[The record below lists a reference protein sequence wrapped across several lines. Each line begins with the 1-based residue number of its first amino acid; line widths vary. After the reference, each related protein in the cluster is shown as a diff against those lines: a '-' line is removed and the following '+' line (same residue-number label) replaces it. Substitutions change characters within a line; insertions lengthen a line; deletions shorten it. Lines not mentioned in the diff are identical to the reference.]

1 MGYTICWWNL
11 SWDKIDFKDA
21 RMCRAGRVR
30 HDTHVNMSWNHV
42 HIAVEISKFF
52 FSRLIWNSLAFW
64 SPLRAC
70 AFTLSANYLLVL
82 PAIMHEH
89 LLTLPFA
96 PYFPWEFQGRQLG
109 AIIVRF
115 ERIADDPIHRTIP
128 YGSIHSSK
136 LDYGRADTSVGAHDG
151 SEIFRLNKWTTTWG
165 SQGALH
171 GHRGNSDRG
180 GSP

>member
-1 MGYTICWWNL
+1 MTFVSWHVCNSRVKVGYTICWWNL

-21 RMCRAGRVR
+21 RMGRAGRVR

-42 HIAVEISKFF
+42 HIAVEISKFL

-70 AFTLSANYLLVL
+70 AAFTLSANYLLVL
-82 PAIMHEH
+82 PAIMHEY
-89 LLTLPFA
+89 LLTLPFS

-115 ERIADDPIHRTIP
+115 ERV
-128 YGSIHSSK
+128 
-136 LDYGRADTSVGAHDG
+136 SVPNGQVEHIDG
-151 SEIFRLNKWTTTWG
+151 E
-165 SQGALH
+165 
-171 GHRGNSDRG
+171 GNSPSAHTVGIQVTTRRISSDEQIG
-180 GSP
+180 NW